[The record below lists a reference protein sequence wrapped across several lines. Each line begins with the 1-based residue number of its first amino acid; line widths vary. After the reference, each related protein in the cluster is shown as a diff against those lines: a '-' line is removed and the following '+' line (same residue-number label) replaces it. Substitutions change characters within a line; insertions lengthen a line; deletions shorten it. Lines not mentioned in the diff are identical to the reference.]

1 MRYQD
6 IAHKPTERDSRI
18 QSNKRGSGVKE
29 YRKRKRAKESNRET
43 VGRGEIERDREKD
56 RDRQSMTQKI
66 AGDSNR

>member
-29 YRKRKRAKESNRET
+29 YRKRKRATESNRET
-43 VGRGEIERDREKD
+43 VGRGEIRQRERD